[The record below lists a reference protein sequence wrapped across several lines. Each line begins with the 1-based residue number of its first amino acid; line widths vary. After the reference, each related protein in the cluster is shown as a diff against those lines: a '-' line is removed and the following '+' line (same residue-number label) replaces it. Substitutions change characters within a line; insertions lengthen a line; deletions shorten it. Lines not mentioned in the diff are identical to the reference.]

1 LGKGNANAGD
11 LVTTG
16 GAARILNG
24 FPQGNGSRVLVYGE
38 LLNPSGSI
46 LQVRTRA
53 IREDTKATL
62 IETGGMAELTLDD
75 WAETG
80 KSVVVRPADYRPSPD
95 PDTPG
100 RFKSPESSAIDRL
113 DSEDRLQTHS
123 LQDEAFPFRV
133 RILVRDKSQPT
144 PVNRP
149 FTYRGNKAYVGLRKG
164 DEYVIRV
171 SYNRQRHDA
180 NRNVFY
186 KVMVDGLSIRDQK
199 VPRDGRPVN
208 AAEFATKGI
217 QVGSPTPI
225 RLEKTSCFVLTPE
238 LGQRECELEGFYL
251 TDQLVCPFI
260 VTDVA
265 QSLAAKRGLTDQIG
279 VITVT
284 FYEEIGKPRGDVATK
299 PGPTRIG
306 RKIKPVEAGEIGPC
320 IGIVHIHY
328 LSPQALAEL

>member
-1 LGKGNANAGD
+1 
-11 LVTTG
+11 
-16 GAARILNG
+16 
-24 FPQGNGSRVLVYGE
+24 
-38 LLNPSGSI
+38 
-46 LQVRTRA
+46 
-53 IREDTKATL
+53 
-62 IETGGMAELTLDD
+62 MAELTLDD

-80 KSVVVRPADYRPSPD
+80 KSVVVRPADYKPSPD
-95 PDTPG
+95 PDAPG
-100 RFKSPESSAIDRL
+100 LFKSPESSAIDRL
-113 DSEDRLQTHS
+113 DSPDRLQKHS
-123 LQDEAFPFRV
+123 LEDPASPFRV
-133 RILVRDKSQPT
+133 SIHVRDKSQPT
-144 PVNRP
+144 GTAKRP
-149 FTYRGNKAYVGLRKG
+149 FTFRGNKAYVGLQKG

-171 SYNRQRHDA
+171 GYNRQRHDA

-225 RLEKTSCFVLTPE
+225 RLEKSSSFVLTPQT
-238 LGQRECELEGFYL
+238 GGRECELEGFYL

-299 PGPTRIG
+299 PGATRIG
-306 RKIKPVEAGEIGPC
+306 RKIQRVPVGEIGPC
-320 IGIVHIHY
+320 IGVVHIHY